1 MTSHRKCT
9 RSLII
14 QNFFPGAAPRSDA
27 SEPMK
32 KDTAQILRSQL
43 NFETC
48 LITRYTGIDL
58 TATLFN
64 DMGPDYFPVS
74 LKGMVK
80 VEHSEVFTFSVC
92 CDDDTLLYR
101 NGVLLLDHWYSRI
114 SPIIVKA
121 VPQLFTSDAGT
132 FTNQASVVVTCT
144 EPGCTIHCILNSQMV
159 TTGTPICT
167 EAVKVTLSGTVVQP
181 IAVGQGKTP
190 SVMTSAPAASILES
204 PEPVFSANGT
214 TWVAAMALVAALVS
228 SAALGRVNCATGR
241 RKRGATTLMT
251 LAAASLF
258 FSPSKDSINI

>member
-1 MTSHRKCT
+1 
-9 RSLII
+9 
-14 QNFFPGAAPRSDA
+14 
-27 SEPMK
+27 MK

-58 TATLFN
+58 TATIFN
-64 DMGPDYFPVS
+64 DMGPDYFPVG

-80 VEHSEVFTFSVC
+80 VEHSEVFFTFSMC
-92 CDDDTLLYR
+92 FDDDTLLYR

-121 VPQLFTSDAGT
+121 VPLLFTSDAGT
-132 FTNQASVVVTCT
+132 FTNQVSVVVTCT
-144 EPGCTIHCILNSQMV
+144 EPGCTIHCTLNSQMP

-167 EAVKVTLSGTVVQP
+167 EAVEVTLSGTVVQA

-204 PEPVFSANGT
+204 PEPVFYANGT
-214 TWVAAMALVAALVS
+214 TWVTAMALVAALVS

-241 RKRGATTLMT
+241 RKRGAPTLMT